1 MKTKV
6 HIVANNHI
14 DREWTYDAQLTRMLT
29 VKFFED
35 LLETFKKIPDF
46 QFVLDSQAVPLEDYL
61 EMFPEKK
68 NLLKKHVSDKR
79 LWAGPWYS
87 APDCFYLNGESIVRN
102 LLVGH
107 EVANSFGNVSKFG
120 YTPFGWGQ
128 VSQLP
133 QIYAGFGIDSVF
145 FYRGADTIKTNYYN
159 WVGADGTGAYC
170 IKYHRTNFFDKVFRP
185 MTKKRDAVPWD
196 REIDYCGDEVPFMFS
211 SEGYKYDHGFVVD
224 GKYQIKM
231 DKIDKAIDDFV
242 EKEKGNF
249 AGGIVLG
256 MNGMDTCFPSLKGL
270 LAIDKVKRQKNGDYD
285 LVYSSLDQFSK
296 ELKSAV
302 KKGGIKLETHSGE
315 MRRFGPGFG
324 GPGKS
329 EVKSTHFYLAA
340 TRPRQKS
347 KNAKAEN
354 LLSRNAEPFAAAS
367 YILGKEYPK
376 EFITTAWKYL
386 LKCHPHDTIAGC
398 GVDQIEIDMINR
410 LDQTINISK
419 GVLNMSV
426 QHLLKNID
434 NSQIKDDE
442 LALVVFNPSPY
453 KRTELVPVWLHIPEK
468 MNFKEPVMASM
479 TLHPECE
486 APRDKNG
493 GTRLPRPEFEIVE
506 KQSGKKLD
514 FEILERGEMT
524 DRIFRDLTDTTL
536 YIYGELVKINL
547 DVEISGLGYKTLVV
561 RKAAAVKTS
570 GKTIANGNCMENDF
584 MRVSI
589 NADGTLDILEKE
601 TGKQFKGLH
610 YFTDTGDNGDPWVRF
625 VPDVNKLYSSKGI
638 KAKIKLVRNSAMSAE
653 FAIEYPF
660 MIPKGLKKDNY
671 NMEGYYDYAASSDEL
686 VSMNI
691 RSKLTLAKSAKC
703 LDIETEVDNQSTDHL
718 VQLVFPTGLKTDKV
732 FAESAFDVVER
743 TIIKNEKNADPS
755 LVNGEDPFIRFVD
768 MTDGKS
774 GLSIVSDSVKGYE
787 PLGDKDNSLALNL
800 IRSYTSQIVTI
811 YGRKERRA
819 EQMLT
824 QALGIQKFH
833 YAIYPHAGT
842 WENGCIEQAE
852 KINCPMIPTQT
863 HRSFGK
869 LPSELDFI
877 KFASTKLAFSSF
889 KKADREDAVILRVFN
904 PSTKNVETEIEFF
917 KDLKKAEAVNLN
929 EEKLSSTPALKP
941 NGKKLKFSVGPKKIA
956 SFKLKF
962 G

>member
-14 DREWTYDAQLTRMLT
+14 DREWTYDSQLTRMLT

-35 LLETFKKIPDF
+35 LLETFKRIPDF

-61 EMFPEKK
+61 ELFPDKKKLLEKY
-68 NLLKKHVSDKR
+68 VSAKR

-107 EVANSFGNVSKFG
+107 EVAESFGNVSKFG

-133 QIYAGFGIDSVF
+133 QIYAGFDIDSVF
-145 FYRGADTIKTNYYN
+145 FYRGADTIKENYYS
-159 WVGADGTGAYC
+159 WIGADGTAANC

-185 MTKKRDAVPWD
+185 MTKKRDPVPWD
-196 REIDYCGDEVPFMFS
+196 REINYCGDEVPFMFC
-211 SEGYKYDHGFVVD
+211 GDGFKYEHGFVAD
-224 GKYQIKM
+224 GKYHIQI
-231 DKIDKAIDDFV
+231 DRIGKAIDEFV
-242 EKEKGNF
+242 EKEKKNFPGN
-249 AGGIVLG
+249 IVLG
-256 MNGMDTCFPSLKGL
+256 MNGMDTCFPSLMGL
-270 LAIDKVKRQKNGDYD
+270 LAIDKVKKQKNDAYD

-296 ELKSAV
+296 ELKASV
-302 KKGGIKLETHSGE
+302 SKIGMNIEKHSGE

-340 TRPRQKS
+340 TRARQKA

-398 GVDQIEIDMINR
+398 GVDQIEIDMMNR
-410 LDQTINISK
+410 LDQTINISN

-434 NSQIKDDE
+434 NSKVKDNE
-442 LALVVFNPSPY
+442 LAIVVFNPSPFE
-453 KRTELVPVWLHIPEK
+453 RRENVPMWLHIPEK
-468 MNFKEPVMASM
+468 LGFK
-479 TLHPECE
+479 
-486 APRDKNG
+486 D
-493 GTRLPRPEFEIVE
+493 FEVLE
-506 KQSGKKLD
+506 KESGKKLD

-524 DRIFRDLTDTTL
+524 DRIFRDLTDTSL

-547 DVEISGLGYKTLVV
+547 DISISGLGYKTLIV
-561 RKAAAVKTS
+561 RKASSIKSS
-570 GKTIANGNCMENDF
+570 GKTVLNGAYMENEF

-589 NADGTLDILEKE
+589 NDDGTLDITEKV
-601 TGKQFKGLH
+601 TGKEYKGLH

-625 VPDVNKLYSSKGI
+625 VPDVNRLHSSKGS
-638 KAKIKLVRNSAMSAE
+638 KAKIRLLRNSSLSAQFE
-653 FAIEYPF
+653 IEYQF
-660 MIPKGLKKDNY
+660 MIPKGLKKDKY
-671 NMEGYYDYAASSDEL
+671 IMEGYYDYAASSDEL
-686 VSMNI
+686 IPLKVK
-691 RSKLTLAKSAKC
+691 SKVTLAKSARC
-703 LDIETEVDNQSTDHL
+703 LDIETEIDNQSTDHL
-718 VQLVFPTGLKTDKV
+718 VQLVFPTRLNTDKV

-743 TIIKNEKNADPS
+743 KIVKNEKHIDPS

-768 MTDGKS
+768 MSDGKS
-774 GLSIVSDSVKGYE
+774 GISIVSDSIKGYE
-787 PLGDKDNSLALNL
+787 PLGDSENSLALNL

-824 QALGIQKFH
+824 QAQGIHKFH
-833 YAIYPHAGT
+833 YAIYPHSGT
-842 WENGCIEQAE
+842 WENGCLEEAE

-869 LPSELDFI
+869 LPSALNYV
-877 KFASTKLAFSSF
+877 KFSSAKLAFSAF
-889 KKADREDAVILRVFN
+889 KKAAREEAVIIRVFN
-904 PSTKNVETEIEFF
+904 PSTKEVSSEIEFF
-917 KDLKKAEAVNLN
+917 KNIKKVETVNLN
-929 EEKLSSTPALKP
+929 EEKLIGAPALKP
-941 NGKKLKFSVGPKKIA
+941 NGRKLKVSVGPKKIA
-956 SFKLKF
+956 TFKLKLD
-962 G
+962 

>member
-68 NLLKKHVSDKR
+68 NLLKKFVSAKR

-107 EVANSFGNVSKFG
+107 EVAESFGNVSKFG

-159 WVGADGTGAYC
+159 WIGADGTGSYC

-185 MTKKRDAVPWD
+185 MTKKRDSVPWD
-196 REIDYCGDEVPFMFS
+196 REINYCGNEVPFMFCN
-211 SEGYKYDHGFVVD
+211 EGYKYDHGFVVD
-224 GKYQIKM
+224 GKYHIQM
-231 DKIDKAIDDFV
+231 DKIDKAIAEFV
-242 EKEKGNF
+242 EKEKNNF

-256 MNGMDTCFPSLKGL
+256 MNGMDTCFPSKEGL
-270 LAIDKVKRQKNGDYD
+270 LAIDKVKKQKNADYD

-296 ELKSAV
+296 ELKAAV
-302 KKGGIKLETHSGE
+302 KKNGIRLESHAGE
-315 MRRFGPGFG
+315 MRKFGPGFG

-329 EVKSTHFYLAA
+329 EGKSTHFYLAA

-354 LLSRNAEPFAAAS
+354 MLSRNAEPFAAAS

-410 LDQTINISK
+410 LDQTINIAK

-434 NSQIKDDE
+434 NSQIKDNE

-453 KRTELVPVWLHIPEK
+453 ARRELVPMWLHIPEK
-468 MNFKEPVMASM
+468 MGFK
-479 TLHPECE
+479 
-486 APRDKNG
+486 D
-493 GTRLPRPEFEIVE
+493 FEIVE

-514 FEILERGEMT
+514 FEIVERGEMT

-547 DVEISGLGYKTLVV
+547 DVEISGLGYKTLIV
-561 RKAAAVKTS
+561 RKARAAKDS
-570 GKTIANGNCMENDF
+570 GKTIVSGYCMENEY
-584 MRVSI
+584 MSVSI
-589 NADGTLDILEKE
+589 NDDGSLDIIEKQ
-601 TGKQFKGLH
+601 TGKEYKGLH

-625 VPDVNKLYSSKGI
+625 VPDVNHLHSSKGV
-638 KAKIKLVRNSAMSAE
+638 KAKVKMLSNSAISAQFE
-653 FAIEYPF
+653 IEYQF
-660 MIPKGLKKDNY
+660 MIPKGLNKDKY
-671 NMEGYYDYAASSDEL
+671 NMEGYYDYAASSEEL
-686 VSMNI
+686 VPLKI
-691 RSKLTLAKSAKC
+691 KSKLTLARSAKF
-703 LDIETEVDNQSTDHL
+703 LDIETEIDNQSTDHL

-774 GLSIVSDSVKGYE
+774 GLSIISDSVKGYE
-787 PLGDKDNSLALNL
+787 PLGDGENSLALNL

-842 WENGCIEQAE
+842 WENGCLEQAE

-877 KFASTKLAFSSF
+877 NFASSKLAFSSF

-917 KDLKKAEAVNLN
+917 KDIKKAEAVNLN
-929 EEKLSSTPALKP
+929 EEKLSNSPALKP
-941 NGKKLKFSVGPKKIA
+941 NGRKLKVSVGPKKIA

>member
-35 LLETFKKIPDF
+35 LLETFKRIPDF

-68 NLLKKHVSDKR
+68 NLLKKYVSDKR

-145 FYRGADTIKTNYYN
+145 FYRGADTIKANYYN

-185 MTKKRDAVPWD
+185 MTKKRDPVPWD
-196 REIDYCGDEVPFMFS
+196 REIEYAGDEVPFMFCS
-211 SEGYKYDHGFVVD
+211 DDFKYEHGFVAA

-231 DKIDKAIDDFV
+231 DKIAGAISEFV
-242 EKEKGNF
+242 EKEKSNF
-249 AGGIVLG
+249 PGDIVLG

-270 LAIDKVKRQKNGDYD
+270 LAIDKVKKQKNACYD

-296 ELKSAV
+296 ELKAAV
-302 KKGGIKLETHSGE
+302 KKCGMKLETHSGE

-354 LLSRNAEPFAAAS
+354 LISRNAEPFAAAS

-398 GVDQIEIDMINR
+398 GVDQIEIDMMNR

-434 NSQIKDDE
+434 NSKVKDGE
-442 LALVVFNPSPY
+442 LAVVVFNPSPF
-453 KRTELVPVWLHIPEK
+453 KRSETVPMWLHIPEK
-468 MNFKEPVMASM
+468 MGFK
-479 TLHPECE
+479 
-486 APRDKNG
+486 D
-493 GTRLPRPEFEIVE
+493 FEIVE
-506 KQSGKKLD
+506 KETGKKLE

-536 YIYGELVKINL
+536 YIYGELVKVNL
-547 DVEISGLGYKTLVV
+547 DVEISGLGYKTLIV
-561 RKAAAVKTS
+561 RSAPASKDS
-570 GKTIANGNCMENDF
+570 GRPIAKGSCMENDF
-584 MRVSI
+584 MRISI
-589 NADGTLDILEKE
+589 NDDGTLDILEKE
-601 TGKQFKGLH
+601 TGKQYNGLH
-610 YFTDTGDNGDPWVRF
+610 YFTDIGDNGDPWVRF
-625 VPDVNKLYSSKGI
+625 VPDVNRVHSSKGV
-638 KAKIKLVRNSAMSAE
+638 KAKIKMLRNSAISAQFE
-653 FAIEYPF
+653 IEYQF
-660 MIPKGLKKDNY
+660 MIPKGLKKDKY
-671 NMEGYYDYAASSDEL
+671 IMEGYYDYAASSDEL
-686 VSMNI
+686 VPLAIKSRM
-691 RSKLTLAKSAKC
+691 TLAKSARC
-703 LDIETEVDNQSTDHL
+703 LDIETEIDNRSTDHL
-718 VQLVFPTGLKTDKV
+718 VQLVFPTRLNTDKV
-732 FAESAFDVVER
+732 HAESAFDVVER
-743 TIIKNEKNADPS
+743 KIVRNEKNADPS

-768 MTDGKS
+768 MSDGKS
-774 GLSIVSDSVKGYE
+774 GLSIVSDSLKGYE

-800 IRSYTSQIVTI
+800 IRCYTSQIVTI

-824 QALGIQKFH
+824 QAQGLHRIH

-863 HRSFGK
+863 HRSFGD
-869 LPSELDFI
+869 LPSELNYV
-877 KFASTKLAFSSF
+877 KFSSAKLALSAF
-889 KKADREDAVILRVFN
+889 KKADRDDAVILRVFN
-904 PSTKNVETEIEFF
+904 PSTKEVSADIEF
-917 KDLKKAEAVNLN
+917 LKEIMKAEAVNLN
-929 EEKLSSTPALKP
+929 EEKLVGAPALKP
-941 NGKKLKFSVGPKKIA
+941 NGKKLKITVGPKKIA
-956 SFKLKF
+956 SFKLKL
-962 G
+962 